1 MIDVQTRQSV
11 ETMCLCGLDF
21 EGLKNCFKNIDE
33 ADLKE
38 VYDSVKN
45 SANSSEDASDFD
57 VDTTIS
63 CNCS

>member
-21 EGLKNCFKNIDE
+21 DGLRSCFKNIDE
-33 ADLKE
+33 TDLRE

-45 SANSSEDASDFD
+45 AKDTGVDEDI
-57 VDTTIS
+57 DTNIS